1 MLLLIRRDPR
11 LGTPDKL
18 KYVLSVRAELS
29 KTETALVRG
38 NKLDGKE
45 LLFFEAT
52 AEKPGTAGAILR
64 IMRDAHLTVGKLIEG
79 IMLTC
84 DDIDQLI
91 GVEAQTVEA
100 SKNFQ
105 RYLTFAATFG
115 RETVIDL
122 EPGDTE

>member
-1 MLLLIRRDPR
+1 MYQNNTLRFSNCNPVPMSDLPAVNEQLR
-11 LGTPDKL
+11 
-18 KYVLSVRAELS
+18 
-29 KTETALVRG
+29 
-38 NKLDGKE
+38 KE

-91 GVEAQTVEA
+91 EPHSPTRRSALQC
-100 SKNFQ
+100 KNSHRIVRSLLRRARCKQ
-105 RYLTFAATFG
+105 H
-115 RETVIDL
+115 
-122 EPGDTE
+122 

>member
-1 MLLLIRRDPR
+1 MYQNNTLRFSNCYPVPMSDLPAVNEQLR
-11 LGTPDKL
+11 
-18 KYVLSVRAELS
+18 
-29 KTETALVRG
+29 
-38 NKLDGKE
+38 KE